1 MRSPTI
7 QAYSAAYEQVKRD
20 ADIEEEK
27 TARLRAEQLEGL
39 KKKEKK
45 DRGAMKPIRNDRSST
60 GGGLKNRA
68 FPYQPP
74 QRQPQFQPGKI

>member
-7 QAYSAAYEQVKRD
+7 HAYFTAYEQVKRD

-27 TARLRAEQLEGL
+27 TTRLRDEQLEGL

-45 DRGAMKPIRNDRSST
+45 DRGAMKPIRNDR
-60 GGGLKNRA
+60 
-68 FPYQPP
+68 
-74 QRQPQFQPGKI
+74 